1 MNVKK
6 INHFLQDVAAHNN
19 REWFQEHKAEYLAA
33 KSDFEEGIS
42 KAIAHYA
49 GFDDEIAH
57 LQVKDCTYRFY
68 RDIRFSSDKSPYKRH
83 FGAYICAHGKKSLRG
98 GLLYSYRARTLS
110 FGSRRLL
117 FANEYPYLVP
127 QRDNEQHR

>member
-1 MNVKK
+1 MNVKN

-33 KSDFEEGIS
+33 KSDFEEGIR

-57 LQVKDCTYRFY
+57 LQGKDCKGLHVSFL
-68 RDIRFSSDKSPYKRH
+68 SRH
-83 FGAYICAHGKKSLRG
+83 AFL
-98 GLLYSYRARTLS
+98 
-110 FGSRRLL
+110 
-117 FANEYPYLVP
+117 
-127 QRDNEQHR
+127 

>member
-6 INHFLQDVAAHNN
+6 INLFLLDVAAHNN

-33 KSDFEEGIS
+33 KSDFEEGIR

-57 LQVKDCTYRFY
+57 LQVKDSVRIVSIVTYVSLPISRPISAISEPTFVLTARSRFVVATIY
-68 RDIRFSSDKSPYKRH
+68 M
-83 FGAYICAHGKKSLRG
+83 
-98 GLLYSYRARTLS
+98 
-110 FGSRRLL
+110 
-117 FANEYPYLVP
+117 
-127 QRDNEQHR
+127 

>member
-68 RDIRFSSDKSPYKRH
+68 RYIRFLPISRLISAISEPT
-83 FGAYICAHGKKSLRG
+83 FVLT
-98 GLLYSYRARTLS
+98 AR
-110 FGSRRLL
+110 SR
-117 FANEYPYLVP
+117 FVVATIFM
-127 QRDNEQHR
+127 

>member
-1 MNVKK
+1 MNVKN

-33 KSDFEEGIS
+33 KSDFEEGIR

-57 LQVKDCTYRFY
+57 LQVKTVRIVSIVTYVFLPISRPISVISEPTSVLTARSRFVVAT
-68 RDIRFSSDKSPYKRH
+68 IFM
-83 FGAYICAHGKKSLRG
+83 
-98 GLLYSYRARTLS
+98 
-110 FGSRRLL
+110 
-117 FANEYPYLVP
+117 
-127 QRDNEQHR
+127 

>member
-33 KSDFEEGIS
+33 KSDFEEGIR
-42 KAIAHYA
+42 KAIDHYA

-68 RDIRFSSDKSPYKRH
+68 RDIRFSSDKSPYKLGCSKFESKIRH
-83 FGAYICAHGKKSLRG
+83 KKWCYFGAAK
-98 GLLYSYRARTLS
+98 LLIFNTLIYEIV
-110 FGSRRLL
+110 L
-117 FANEYPYLVP
+117 
-127 QRDNEQHR
+127 

>member
-33 KSDFEEGIS
+33 KSDFEEGIR
-42 KAIAHYA
+42 KAIDHYA

-98 GLLYSYRARTLS
+98 GYYIHVA
-110 FGSRRLL
+110 G
-117 FANEYPYLVP
+117 
-127 QRDNEQHR
+127 

>member
-33 KSDFEEGIS
+33 KSDFEEGIR

-83 FGAYICAHGKKSLRG
+83 FGAYICAPRQEVASWW
-98 GLLYSYRARTLS
+98 LLYSCRARTLP
-110 FGSRRLL
+110 FGSRCLL

-127 QRDNEQHR
+127 QRDYG

>member
-33 KSDFEEGIS
+33 KSDFEEGIR
-42 KAIAHYA
+42 KAIDHYA

-98 GLLYSYRARTLS
+98 GFR
-110 FGSRRLL
+110 
-117 FANEYPYLVP
+117 
-127 QRDNEQHR
+127 

>member
-1 MNVKK
+1 M
-6 INHFLQDVAAHNN
+6 AAHNN

-33 KSDFEEGIS
+33 KSDFEEGIR
-42 KAIAHYA
+42 KAIDHYA

-68 RDIRFSSDKSPYKRH
+68 RDIRFSSDKSPYK
-83 FGAYICAHGKKSLRG
+83 C
-98 GLLYSYRARTLS
+98 
-110 FGSRRLL
+110 LL

-127 QRDNEQHR
+127 QRDYG